1 MKYKYVVIGAGAAG
15 LVVAIGL
22 AKAKKKVILIEN
34 NQFGGDCTNF
44 GCIPSKALIA
54 SSKIANNLKRAH
66 EFGLDFHI
74 DYFDANKSL
83 QRVRDIIE
91 NVRSKE
97 DAPALEKIG
106 IDTLKAKASFKTD
119 KIIEAIDDKN
129 QKHTIVGKK
138 IIIATGTSP
147 FIPPISGLENI
158 PFDTNETIFNLKEI
172 PPSLCIIG
180 AGAIGSELGQAF
192 QRLGSQVT
200 IIDVAPRLLVNESFE
215 TSKVMIDTFIKEG
228 LKIHLNS
235 TVQNVT
241 YSNDTFDVFIKNNK
255 SGYINQIKS
264 QKLLLATG
272 RVIAIKDLKLENAD
286 IQYSKKGIL
295 VDHFARTNKKHIF
308 AIGDCIGAP
317 FFTHKA
323 ESMARS
329 VLFSLLVPF
338 VKKKICLHPM
348 PRVTFTDPEIASI
361 GLSEEKAIE
370 QYGEKKVA
378 IYFVPLEDLDRA
390 IVENET
396 QGFVKIITHKWSSE
410 IIGTTIVSKRAG
422 EMLSEILVAMKKNI
436 KLRSLSDIIHPYPT
450 YSLGIRKAADKYLTQ
465 TIFKRRM

>member
-1 MKYKYVVIGAGAAG
+1 
-15 LVVAIGL
+15 
-22 AKAKKKVILIEN
+22 
-34 NQFGGDCTNF
+34 
-44 GCIPSKALIA
+44 
-54 SSKIANNLKRAH
+54 
-66 EFGLDFHI
+66 
-74 DYFDANKSL
+74 
-83 QRVRDIIE
+83 
-91 NVRSKE
+91 
-97 DAPALEKIG
+97 
-106 IDTLKAKASFKTD
+106 KAKASFKTD